1 MIIPSIV
8 LAFLALSLFACSDT
22 DDKVGGGAVE
32 GNTVTAE
39 YKVDPVQIDSVRE
52 ILTESSVDSPPRVS
66 DKCEW
71 YSVDLNTPKEAY
83 FEFFDDIDASESCL
97 VNLYPEQ
104 NGIEYWGFIDS
115 DISIDGV
122 EWKTTHE
129 IIYIVP
135 TDQGVAINEK
145 VQNSYVF
152 APPFPCEKLMESYR
166 ESCQERGGVFH
177 TPPGGCDCGVK
188 FTCTIEQPFLTKPV
202 RETLEDVAEQL
213 KNSCMEEVQAYTR
226 N

>member
-1 MIIPSIV
+1 MTISSIV
-8 LAFLALSLFACSDT
+8 LAFLALSFFACSNS
-22 DDKVGGGAVE
+22 DDKLGGGAVE

-39 YKVDPVQIDSVRE
+39 YRVDPVQIDSIRE
-52 ILTESSVDSPPRVS
+52 VLGESSVDTPSRVR
-66 DKCEW
+66 DQCEW
-71 YSVDLNTPKEAY
+71 YSIHLNTPREEY

-104 NGIEYWGFIDS
+104 NSVDYWGFMDS
-115 DISIDGV
+115 DVSIDGV

-129 IIYIVP
+129 VIYIVP

-145 VQNSYVF
+145 VYNSYVF
-152 APPFPCEKLMESYR
+152 YPPFLCEKLMEPYR
-166 ESCQERGGVFH
+166 ESCQDRGGVFQ
-177 TPPGGCDCGVK
+177 TPPGGCECGVR
-188 FTCTIEQPFLTKPV
+188 FTCTIELPFLTKPV